1 MNSKVFGMLLLTAG
15 LLSACG
21 QSVDKESWTIS
32 YNVVGT
38 EQTQLWDLKAD
49 DFLEQINSAI
59 PEDMQLSYLKEYDPN
74 SKNCMLTQNGD
85 TWKLNLSV
93 FSSSE
98 ADSLTYKGEENVSD
112 WVNNIEK
119 VKLSLYSDNEETAK
133 ENGTY
138 VREIITIFTP
148 GAEEIVEDAIG
159 LYGEP
164 EKDAVISEGVYRVS
178 IDSVAYT
185 YIPNQNT
192 FTAQPHIESWPD
204 ESTAPSVIK
213 PD

>member
-1 MNSKVFGMLLLTAG
+1 MNFKIFGMLLLTAG

-98 ADSLTYKGEENVSD
+98 ANSLTYKGEENVSD

-204 ESTAPSVIK
+204 ESMAPSVIR
-213 PD
+213 PN